1 MQIWSKGVFEMNSE
15 TSANQ
20 GPYSPHI
27 HADASRSKEVR
38 EALADISD
46 KLRRLNK
53 KAAKYPD
60 LAMLSYFIEMA
71 YMESCTYN
79 ETARGKDE

>member
-1 MQIWSKGVFEMNSE
+1 MNSD
-15 TSANQ
+15 TSANRTAYPQ
-20 GPYSPHI
+20 RTE
-27 HADASRSKEVR
+27 ADQPRSKDVQ

-79 ETARGKDE
+79 ESAHGKGE